1 MKKLLLSI
9 VAALLIFSGCNKAN
23 QFKIK
28 LNLANSDDETVVLI
42 KSLDGKK
49 PIILDTVVMADNK
62 AVFTVENDDPQAI
75 YIVVFKEKR
84 DQMLLFPDN
93 QDVTVKGDMD
103 DFFHIEVTGGDV
115 MNAYNDYQQ
124 HLAQY
129 LMEFVPLEAAA
140 NEAFDNNDS
149 LRYEEVNAQMLAIWD
164 EYHNYQFEY
173 IKNHPDSYVTHYIL
187 DDLKTDIELAKV
199 IEFEENLTG
208 ESVYRDNIK
217 KFIESN
223 TRVELGQPFMDFT
236 LQTIDGKDVNLAET
250 IKNNKVTMI
259 DFWASWCGP
268 CRHENPVVKAAYEKY
283 HDKGFEVIGISVDKN
298 EAAWLQA
305 VEEDALPYIQVRDVE
320 HNVSNDYAVIYIPSN
335 FLYDQNGIMVAK
347 GLRGE
352 ELEAK
357 LAELLK

>member
-9 VAALLIFSGCNKAN
+9 VAALIILTGCNKTN
-23 QFKIK
+23 QFKVT
-28 LNLANSDDETVVLI
+28 LNLDNSDGETVILI

-62 AVFTVENDDPQAI
+62 AVFTVDKDDPQAM
-75 YIVVFKEKR
+75 YILAFKEKK
-84 DQMLLFPDN
+84 DTKLLFPDN
-93 QDVTVKGDMD
+93 KNVTVKGDLD
-103 DFFHIEVTGGDV
+103 DFFHIEATGGDV
-115 MNAYNDYQQ
+115 TNAYNEYQQ
-124 HLAQY
+124 YLAQY
-129 LMEFVPLEAAA
+129 MIQFIPLEDAA
-140 NEAFDNNDS
+140 NEAYDNDDS
-149 LRYEEVNAQMLAIWD
+149 LKYEEINAQMLAIWD

-187 DDLKTDIELAKV
+187 DDLKTDIEFAKV
-199 IEFEENLTG
+199 AELEETLVG

-223 TRVELGQPFMDFT
+223 MRVELGQPFMDFT
-236 LQTIDGKDVNLAET
+236 LQTVDGKDVNLAEV

-259 DFWASWCGP
+259 DFWASWCTP
-268 CRHENPVVKAAYEKY
+268 CRNENPVVKAAYEKY
-283 HDKGFEVIGISVDKN
+283 HALGFEVVGVSVDRK

-320 HNVSNDYAVIYIPSN
+320 GEVSNDYAVVYIPSN
-335 FLYDQNGIMVAK
+335 FLYDQNGVMVAK

>member
-62 AVFTVENDDPQAI
+62 SVFTVENDDPQAI

-103 DFFHIEVTGGDV
+103 DFFHIEATGGDV

-335 FLYDQNGIMVAK
+335 FLFDQNGIMVAK

>member
-1 MKKLLLSI
+1 MKKLLLPI

-42 KSLDGKK
+42 KSLDGNK

-62 AVFTVENDDPQAI
+62 AVFTVENDDPQAM
-75 YIVVFKEKR
+75 YILAFKEKK
-84 DQMLLFPDN
+84 DTKLLFPDN
-93 QDVTVKGDMD
+93 KDVTVKGDLE
-103 DFFHIEVTGGDV
+103 DFFHIEATGGDV
-115 MNAYNDYQQ
+115 MNAYNEYQKG
-124 HLAQY
+124 LANY
-129 LMEFVPLEAAA
+129 MTAFIPLEAAA
-140 NEAFDNNDS
+140 NEAYDNNDS
-149 LRYEEVNAQMLAIWD
+149 LKYEEVNAQMLAIWD
-164 EYHNYQFEY
+164 EYHNYQFDY
-173 IKNHPDSYVTHYIL
+173 IRNHPESYVTHYIL
-187 DDLKTDIELAKV
+187 DDLKTDIELAQV
-199 IEFEENLTG
+199 AELEEILIG

>member
-103 DFFHIEVTGGDV
+103 DFFHIEATGGDV

-217 KFIESN
+217 RFIESN

>member
-9 VAALLIFSGCNKAN
+9 IAAMLILSSCNKAN
-23 QFKIK
+23 QFKIT
-28 LNLANSDDETVVLI
+28 LNLDNSDNETVVLI

-49 PIILDTVVMADNK
+49 PIILDTVAMVDNK
-62 AVFTVENDDPQAI
+62 AEFIVENDDPQAL
-75 YIVVFKEKR
+75 YILAFKEKH
-84 DQMLLFPDN
+84 DTKLLFPDN
-93 QDVTVKGDMD
+93 KDVTVNGDLD
-103 DFFHIEVTGGDV
+103 DFFHIEATGGNV

-124 HLAQY
+124 HYAQY
-129 LMEFVPLEAAA
+129 LIQFVPLEDAAT
-140 NEAFDNNDS
+140 EAYDNNDS
-149 LRYEEVNAQMLAIWD
+149 LKYEEVNAKMLAIWD
-164 EYHNYQFEY
+164 EAHEYQFDY
-173 IKNHPDSYVTHYIL
+173 IRNNPDSYIAHYIL
-187 DDLKTDIELAKV
+187 DDLKTDIELAQV
-199 IEFEENLTG
+199 IELAEILTG
-208 ESVYRDNIK
+208 ESVYRDNVK
-217 KFIESN
+217 NFIDSN
-223 TRVELGQPFMDFT
+223 MRVELGQPFMDFT
-236 LQTIDGKDVNLAET
+236 LQTPDGKDVNLAEI

-283 HDKGFEVIGISVDKN
+283 HALGLEIVGISVDRN

-305 VEEDALPYIQVRDVE
+305 VEEDSLPYLQVRDAE
-320 HNVSNDYAVIYIPSN
+320 GNVGDDYAVVYIPSN